1 MPNLPTTNTQAFLQY
16 YYQLFE
22 TNRAGLANLY
32 QDGSMLT
39 FEGQK
44 FQGAQAIVAK
54 LTTLHFNQ
62 CKVAVGSTD
71 FQPTL
76 NGGVIV
82 FVTGQIQVRAGE
94 GGGRE
99 GTAVGLA

>member
-1 MPNLPTTNTQAFLQY
+1 MGGLLLHHQTQQLQQQQAFLQY

-22 TNRAGLANLY
+22 TNRSALANLY

-39 FEGQK
+39 CEGQK
-44 FQGAQAIVAK
+44 FQGAQAIVGK
-54 LTTLHFNQ
+54 LTSMPFNQ
-62 CKVAVGSTD
+62 CKVAPGSMD

-82 FVTGQIQVRAGE
+82 FVTGQIQVC
-94 GGGRE
+94 
-99 GTAVGLA
+99 LWLMI